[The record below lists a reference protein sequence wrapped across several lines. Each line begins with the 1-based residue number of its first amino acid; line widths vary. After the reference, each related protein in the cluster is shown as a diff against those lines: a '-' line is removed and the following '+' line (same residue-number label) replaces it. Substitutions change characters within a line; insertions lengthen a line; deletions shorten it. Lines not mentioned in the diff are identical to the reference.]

1 MGELL
6 VLIALFAGIAGII
19 EISTK
24 EPDCKIIEGDQLGNV
39 ECEDEI
45 QVLEKKP

>member
-1 MGELL
+1 MGELI

-24 EPDCKIIEGDQLGNV
+24 EPDCKIIEGDILGNV
-39 ECEDEI
+39 ECDENTR
-45 QVLEKKP
+45 QSND